1 MKRILAYIC
10 LFIVCMSIPSYGQ
23 TDKLIQELSDIKGVS
38 SVLISESMLKLIGG
52 GTDLINND
60 ELKLDKVLPKLNG
73 IQILSAD
80 SGKAVEQL
88 RTKLADYIK
97 KQKLEMLMQ
106 TKDDDEVTR
115 IYFMESKDFKKEF
128 SRLILVVDDKE
139 EVTFIGLSGT
149 FKLDDLKEMIEN

>member
-10 LFIVCMSIPSYGQ
+10 LFIVCTSIPSYGQ

-38 SVLISESMLKLIGG
+38 SVLIAESMLKLIGG

-60 ELKLDKVLPKLNG
+60 DLKLDKVLPKLNG

-115 IYFMESKDFKKEF
+115 IYFME
-128 SRLILVVDDKE
+128 
-139 EVTFIGLSGT
+139 
-149 FKLDDLKEMIEN
+149 

>member
-1 MKRILAYIC
+1 
-10 LFIVCMSIPSYGQ
+10 MSIPSYGQ

>member
-10 LFIVCMSIPSYGQ
+10 LFIVCTSIPSYGQ

-60 ELKLDKVLPKLNG
+60 DLKLDKVLPKLNG